1 MILNTQFDIDLLGLR
16 SISII
21 IIARAEDLIIVIKTS
36 QANPM
41 QCNSEMIAFTIRM
54 TDNLFLPVN
63 PVQEWSWNILC
74 RLSRKV

>member
-21 IIARAEDLIIVIKTS
+21 IIARAKGLIIVIKS
-36 QANPM
+36 SLANPM
-41 QCNSEMIAFTIRM
+41 QCNSETILFAIRM

-63 PVQEWSWNILC
+63 PVQE
-74 RLSRKV
+74 